1 MAWKCCNQEAAGYL
15 GKLVL
20 PRVLWS
26 NLHYLCHP
34 LNRTS
39 ASFTALCSRHPFPW
53 RYFSTASLCF
63 RRKDWHPLLYL
74 RRIIAGKLRCS
85 SSYTDEVVD
94 GNALILTS
102 PPTTTPFTSRSTLAS
117 TQASWQQVTLA
128 WLPLFQLPSYL
139 RLSWIFLML
148 DCLSDQTSDTLLLKV
163 QSLPKLAV
171 FLFMLQM
178 SFYLALARSSD
189 CSTSTWSC
197 CHSCR
202 SLLFAMP

>member
-15 GKLVL
+15 GKSVL

-74 RRIIAGKLRCS
+74 RRIIARKLRCS

-94 GNALILTS
+94 GNASILTS
-102 PPTTTPFTSRSTLAS
+102 PPTTAPSTSRSTLAS
-117 TQASWQQVTLA
+117 TQASWQLVTLA
-128 WLPLFQLPSYL
+128 LQPLFLPPSYL

-148 DCLSDQTSDTLLLKV
+148 DCLSDQTSDTLLPKV

-171 FLFMLQM
+171 FLFMQQM
-178 SFYLALARSSD
+178 STYPALARSSD
-189 CSTSTWSC
+189 CSASTLSC
-197 CHSCR
+197 CHSYR